1 MAHSDSNHLLPPRQ
15 SAYRRRFS
23 TETAVLLVYNDI
35 IRAVDQGYLVAMA
48 LLDLSCAFDTV
59 DHVTLLSILSQRFSV
74 TDQALAWFQSYLTDR
89 CQVFTTDSTQSA
101 LIALSS
107 GIPQGFGLGPTQFIA
122 YTEHTTNI
130 FPSHNIQYHLFADD
144 TQSYGHCSIP
154 DIPDLVLRLQ
164 ECIKDLA
171 RSYASHR
178 FQ

>member
-1 MAHSDSNHLLPPRQ
+1 
-15 SAYRRRFS
+15 
-23 TETAVLLVYNDI
+23 
-35 IRAVDQGYLVAMA
+35 MA

-144 TQSYGHCSIP
+144 TQSYGHCSIV
-154 DIPDLVLRLQ
+154 DIPDLVFRR
-164 ECIKDLA
+164 CFDGHPIPVRGIFA
-171 RSYASHR
+171 T
-178 FQ
+178 